1 MKNYRTSALK
11 QLALMGAL
19 TSFAEITS
27 RRLGQLL
34 GISQQAA
41 SMEILKLAEQ
51 RLIERQ
57 IGHKGQ
63 RLMISEAGVEVLKKE
78 FLEYK
83 MLFEP
88 VRKLQIH
95 GTVFSGLG
103 EGKYYISQPKY
114 KQQFQKRLLFQPY
127 EGTLNIRVAPSD
139 MPLFERLTFAPG
151 IKIHGFTSK
160 GRTFGDVKCFM
171 AKMQENECAIILPV
185 RTHYTDVMEVISKEH
200 LRSLHDLNDG
210 DAVEIEADTG

>member
-1 MKNYRTSALK
+1 MKGYHNSALK

-19 TSFAEITS
+19 TSFTEITS
-27 RRLGQLL
+27 KRLGEAI
-34 GISQQAA
+34 GVSQQAA

-63 RLMISEAGVEVLKKE
+63 RLMISENGLEVLKRE
-78 FLEYK
+78 YLEYK
-83 MLFEP
+83 ILFEP
-88 VRKLQIH
+88 ARKLQIH

-103 EGKYYISQPKY
+103 EGKYYISQQKY

-127 EGTLNIRVAPSD
+127 EGTLNIRVVPAD

-151 IKIHGFTSK
+151 IGILGFTSK

-171 AKMQENECAIILPV
+171 ARINEKDCAVILPV
-185 RTHYTDVMEVISKEH
+185 RTHYTDVMEVIAKDH
-200 LRSLHDLNDG
+200 LRSLHKLSDG
-210 DAVEIEADTG
+210 DAVEIEVDTG